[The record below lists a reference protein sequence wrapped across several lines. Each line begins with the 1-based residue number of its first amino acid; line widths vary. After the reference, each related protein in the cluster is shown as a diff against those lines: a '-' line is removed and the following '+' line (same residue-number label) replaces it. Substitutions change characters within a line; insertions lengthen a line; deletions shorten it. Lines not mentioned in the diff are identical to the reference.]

1 MKNILKLIVC
11 LLITQHANCQ
21 VTTTVPI
28 SSYDYPTGAYLKDLN
43 DELTYWEGTWEG
55 IINNKKYTFMFTKF
69 IQHLNGDINSH
80 YYYED
85 ELRGKYKVVDLTT
98 NQVLYDNLAA
108 TNYDDYS
115 ILGLAIRNGDFSFWF
130 QDVASKCYNSVKFNL
145 HKINGQPN
153 QVKYCNF
160 RFSEYHYY
168 DCTNY
173 TNQTSIPM
181 FLPQENVILTKL

>member
-1 MKNILKLIVC
+1 MKNILKLVVC
-11 LLITQHANCQ
+11 LLITHHASSQ
-21 VTTTVPI
+21 VTTIVPL
-28 SSYDYPTGAYLKDLN
+28 SSYDFPNGSYVKDLN
-43 DELTYWEGTWEG
+43 DELMYWEGTWEG
-55 IINNKKYTFMFTKF
+55 IVNNKKYTFMFTKF
-69 IQHLNGDINSH
+69 LQHLRGDSNNYH
-80 YYYED
+80 YRD
-85 ELRGKYKVVDLTT
+85 EIAGKYKVLDLTT

-173 TNQTSIPM
+173 PDQTSIPM
-181 FLPQENVILTKL
+181 FLPQVNVILTKQ